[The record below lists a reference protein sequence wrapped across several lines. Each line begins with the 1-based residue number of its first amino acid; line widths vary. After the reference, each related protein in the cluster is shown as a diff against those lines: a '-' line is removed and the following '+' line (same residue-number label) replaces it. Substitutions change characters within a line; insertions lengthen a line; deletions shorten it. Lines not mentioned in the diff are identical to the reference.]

1 MGNVGELAFGEPFG
15 AVAEGSNSW
24 MKLIL
29 SNASFDLGRRT
40 ARGFGSLLGPL
51 YLRWAYPKELIEA
64 ASEHKRRALEKA
76 EHRIELGD
84 TGRIDF
90 FGHLLKSDK
99 MTPRDLVGNADVLL
113 LAGSE
118 TTATAL
124 DGLTWYLLKNPACLQ
139 ALTTELLGTFTSLD
153 QITSD
158 TTAGLPYLNACI
170 EEGLR
175 IFPPA
180 PFALP
185 RDSPGAFIDGHF
197 VPAGV
202 VVGNEVYAM
211 QTDPRNFEAPD
222 SFRPD
227 RWIGEGLAGDD
238 RRASQPFSTGPR
250 ACLGVNL
257 AYMEMRIA
265 LAKLVWSFEMEMA
278 CEIDEWND
286 VCTNFLLWR
295 KPSFLVKYHP
305 RVPSAAAEG
314 VSISG

>member
-1 MGNVGELAFGEPFG
+1 M
-15 AVAEGSNSW
+15 AEGSNSW

-29 SNASFDLGRRT
+29 NNASFDLGRRT
-40 ARGFGSLLGPL
+40 AKGFGKILGPL
-51 YLRWAYPKELIEA
+51 YLRWTYPKDVIDA
-64 ASEHKRRALEKA
+64 ATEHKRRALEKA
-76 EHRIELGD
+76 EHRIKLGD

-124 DGLTWYLLKNPACLQ
+124 DGLTWYLLKNPASLQ
-139 ALTTELLGTFTSLD
+139 ALTTELLGTFTSQD

-158 TTAGLPYLNACI
+158 STAPLPYLNSVI

-175 IFPPA
+175 LFPPA

-185 RDSPGAFIDGHF
+185 RDSPGAVIDGHY
-197 VPAGV
+197 VPEDV
-202 VVGNEVYAM
+202 VVGVEVYAM
-211 QTDPRNFEAPD
+211 QMDPRNFVAPD
-222 SFRPD
+222 SFRPE
-227 RWIGEGLAGDD
+227 RWLGEGFVGDD
-238 RRASQPFSTGPR
+238 RRAFQPFSTGPR

-265 LAKLVWSFEMEMA
+265 LSKVVWTFEMEMA
-278 CEIDEWND
+278 CEIDDWNEA
-286 VCTNFLLWR
+286 CRNYLLWR
-295 KPSFLVKYHP
+295 KPALLIKYHP
-305 RVPSAAAEG
+305 RVPLVSAQ
-314 VSISG
+314 